1 MPHYYPHLNEGIAAQ
16 FPIRRTTR
24 YRTVVNV
31 NDLTTGL
38 RTSDPGARRIAWWL
52 RYQGLA
58 DNEMASLQNFFR
70 AVRGPLDSFVFL
82 DPEANLLAHSENLA
96 DPIWQSTAGLSVTP
110 APASPVEAE
119 QAFRLTSAPGQTAQ
133 VYQAVN
139 ADASYRWVLSM
150 YARAVTSDSLTLFLR
165 SAGDEQS
172 MTYTLESQWK
182 RFHFGG
188 QFWSS
193 GSGVEVG
200 LRLNEGASAD
210 ITAIQLEA
218 QCSPSRY
225 KRSSSL
231 GGVYPDARFAQD
243 SVRFTTLAPNCHQA
257 ALIVTAPLPE

>member
-24 YRTVVNV
+24 YRTVVNA
-31 NDLTTGL
+31 NDLTTNL
-38 RTSDPGARRIAWWL
+38 RASDPGAQRIAWWL

-58 DNEMASLQNFFR
+58 DNEMASLQSFFR
-70 AVRGPLDSFVFL
+70 TVRGPLDSFVFL

-96 DPIWQSTAGLSVTP
+96 DPVWQSTAGLSVTP
-110 APASPVEAE
+110 ASAAPVEAE
-119 QAFRLTSAPGQTAQ
+119 EAFRLTSAPGQPAQ
-133 VYQAVN
+133 IYQTIN
-139 ADASYRWVLSM
+139 ADASYRWVLSV
-150 YARAVTSDSLTLFLR
+150 YARAAAGDSLTLFLR
-165 SAGDEQS
+165 SANGEQS
-172 MTYTLESQWK
+172 TTHVLESEWK

-193 GSGVEVG
+193 GDTVEVG
-200 LRLNEGASAD
+200 MQLDGGTSAD
-210 ITAIQLEA
+210 VTALQLET

-225 KRSSSL
+225 KRSGPR
-231 GGVYPDARFAQD
+231 GGVYSEARFAQD